1 MKTFYFLL
9 ISVLFISACQKDDPA
24 YLFELEN
31 VQVKPSSANKDR
43 LKTDIEFVSI
53 AYNDL
58 FGNNISQS
66 ELDNIITTYQSF
78 GDKSLVIELIIR
90 KFVFSAES
98 NIPTIDRSSKE
109 SIEAFVQQSYEKVY
123 NRTPNAFEKWYLSD
137 FLNSNEEV
145 NSQVYYYSIMT
156 ANEYR
161 YY

>member
-1 MKTFYFLL
+1 MRAIYYLL
-9 ISVLFISACQKDDPA
+9 IFVLFISACQKDDPA
-24 YLFELEN
+24 YLFEVEN

-43 LKTDIEFVSI
+43 LKTDIEFISI

-58 FGNNISQS
+58 FGSNISQN
-66 ELDNIITTYQSF
+66 ELNQIITTYQSF

-90 KFVFSAES
+90 KFVFSGES
-98 NIPTIDRSSKE
+98 NIPAIDRSSDASVETFVKE
-109 SIEAFVQQSYEKVY
+109 SYEKVY
-123 NRTPNAFEKWYLSD
+123 NRAPNAFEKWYLTD
-137 FLNSNEEV
+137 FLKSNEDV

>member
-1 MKTFYFLL
+1 MKPIYQLL
-9 ISVLFISACQKDDPA
+9 VVVFFISACQEEDPS
-24 YLFELEN
+24 YLFEVEN

-58 FGNNISQS
+58 FGTNISQS
-66 ELDNIITTYQSF
+66 ELDNVITTYQSF

-90 KFVFSAES
+90 KFVFSDQS
-98 NIPTIDRSSKE
+98 NISQIDRSSDA
-109 SIEAFVQQSYEKVY
+109 SIEAFVQQAYEKVY
-123 NRTPNAFEKWYLSD
+123 NRTPNSFEKWYLTD
-137 FLNSNEEV
+137 FLKSNENV
-145 NSQVYYYSIMT
+145 NSQLFYYAIMT